1 MPDGTPQF
9 DLSSVGQDPG
19 FRNATVADKT
29 AFLSAHDADFRAA
42 TPADQGAYISHLM
55 GFDKPTQFEQQRDPA
70 NQPGILSTAGSWL
83 ARQVPHSLA
92 DYGKAIAGPLVP
104 GLSALQSNAGAAQ
117 GTAGALDRGQSVPYS
132 VAAGLGSGVGVD
144 AQKMEQA
151 ADVGNA
157 RGVIGEG
164 TVPASMALAG
174 PLLERGIGAVAPKAA
189 EALQSSAAKNYED
202 VLNPTR
208 IDTKY
213 QTQKIMPQLMEE
225 RPVAMTRQGLAD
237 KAAGQADIA
246 GQQIEDTVSN
256 LQGSMK
262 TQPVIDGLE
271 NLRQKYQVNGVSLRP
286 EVDGAINT
294 LQDQLRGISQP
305 ADVPGGA
312 QGPGEAS
319 ISYQD
324 VVKARRILDQAVAEV
339 GGYQGRPLSDT
350 SMANIRKA
358 TANSFREELGNASPD
373 LAAVNAKFHFWNT
386 LGDVLDATIQRKT
399 GQVNAFPKM
408 ETVIAGAGGLA
419 KSGLAGATGYGA
431 AINVLGKAI
440 RSTGWRTLS
449 AATKGSIAD
458 SLASGQFGNVAN
470 VLTKA
475 GIFGAGQNQ
484 EQQDQDT
491 TPAKATP
498 QVPIASLLD
507 YDPVQA
513 RQALANPITQHLVNA
528 LDPNVADAAIKKFG
542 VIDTRKYFRGRNA

>member
-1 MPDGTPQF
+1 MPDGTQF

-29 AFLSAHDADFRAA
+29 AFLSAHDPDFAA
-42 TPADQGAYISHLM
+42 ASPAGKGAYISHLM

-70 NQPGILSTAGSWL
+70 NQPGILSTAGDWI
-83 ARQVPHSLA
+83 ARQVPHSLT
-92 DYGKAIAGPLVP
+92 DYGKAITGPLIP
-104 GLSALQSNAGAAQ
+104 GLSLAQSNLGAVQ
-117 GTAGALDRGQSVPYS
+117 GTAGALQRGQGAPYS

-164 TVPASMALAG
+164 IVPASMALAG
-174 PLLERGIGAVAPKAA
+174 PLLEKGIGKVAPQAS

-208 IDTKY
+208 VDTKY
-213 QTQKIMPQLMEE
+213 QTQKIMPQLLQE
-225 RPVAMTRQGLAD
+225 RPIAMTRPGLAE
-237 KAAGQADIA
+237 KAAGQADVA
-246 GQQIEDTVSN
+246 GQQIEDAVSN
-256 LQGSMK
+256 LSGNMK

-294 LQDQLRGISQP
+294 LQDQLRAMSQP
-305 ADVPGGA
+305 GDVPGGA

-324 VVKARRILDQAVAEV
+324 VVKARRILDGAVAEV

-358 TANSFREELGNASPD
+358 TANSFREELSNASPD
-373 LAAVNAKFHFWNT
+373 LAAVNAKFHFWTT
-386 LGDVLDATIQRKT
+386 LSDVLDQTIQRKT
-399 GQVNAFPKM
+399 GQVNALPKM

-419 KSGLAGATGYGA
+419 RSGLTGAVGWAAAMKTLGA
-431 AINVLGKAI
+431 AF
-440 RSTGWRTLS
+440 RSTGWRTVS
-449 AATKGSIAD
+449 AATKGALAD

-470 VLTKA
+470 VLSKA
-475 GIFGAGQNQ
+475 GIFGAASKRFQTNGDIFDDQTMDQ
-484 EQQDQDT
+484 YEQD
-491 TPAKATP
+491 
-498 QVPIASLLD
+498 
-507 YDPVQA
+507 
-513 RQALANPITQHLVNA
+513 RR
-528 LDPNVADAAIKKFG
+528 KF
-542 VIDTRKYFRGRNA
+542 